1 MTEDYA
7 RPGRRVPAAT
17 LTLIALNVVI
27 YCLVEWASRK
37 TNYPVEQFALSRE
50 GLQHGRWWEL
60 ITYQFLHAPL
70 ADLPLTWRTMLPGH
84 WPWHLLL
91 NCWCIFVFGPPVEFS
106 LGKRSFVQLYLASG
120 VAGGLLQIGASVLS
134 HHFGGPVVGA
144 SAGAFGLVAA
154 FSTLFPDARLLVLVL
169 LVIPVRMKANT
180 LLTIAIAITA
190 AGLFVN
196 GMWPNLAINRIAHA
210 AHLGGLIAGLVFLRW
225 KMRSLFVPEQRSP

>member
-7 RPGRRVPAAT
+7 RPARRVPSAT
-17 LTLIALNVVI
+17 LTLIALNVI
-27 YCLVEWASRK
+27 AYCVMEWASRK

-60 ITYQFLHAPL
+60 ITFQFLHAPL
-70 ADLPLTWRTMLPGH
+70 SDELTWRTLLPSN

-91 NCWCIFVFGPPVEFS
+91 NCWCIFVFGPPVEFAI
-106 LGKRSFVQLYLASG
+106 GRRNFVTLFLASG
-120 VAGGLLQIGASVLS
+120 VVGGLFQIGASILS

-154 FSTLFPDARLLVLVL
+154 FSTLFPDVRLLVLVL
-169 LVIPVRMKANT
+169 FVVPVRMRANT

-196 GMWPNLAINRIAHA
+196 GLWPELSINRIAHA

-225 KMRSLFVPEQRSP
+225 RMRSLFVPRR